1 MTYHFHWA
9 WHRLRSTATTRAA
22 AAATVDNNTNWLPG
36 TDRTHVG
43 FDILNGRYSILKSD
57 IGPVAIFFFISTTA
71 VGSVLFVFPIIL
83 VSTDK
88 CIATGKK
95 NDIIFLQNKIKD

>member
-9 WHRLRSTATTRAA
+9 WHRLRSA

-43 FDILNGRYSILKSD
+43 FDILNGRHSILKSD
-57 IGPVAIFFFISTTA
+57 IGPIAIFFFVS
-71 VGSVLFVFPIIL
+71 VGCILLGVPIIL
-83 VSTDK
+83 VSIDK
-88 CIATGKK
+88 CIATE
-95 NDIIFLQNKIKD
+95 NK